1 MQRVKEKRK
10 QMLFQPSA
18 AIARVA
24 RASLRPPGGAA
35 ARGVISLAQGEP
47 DFATPEPIVEAL
59 CRAVRAGY
67 TYYGDM
73 NGDPELRAA
82 IAQRASQIA
91 GTQFTE
97 RSVLVSHGGAAA
109 ITAAI
114 LTTVNP
120 GDRVVLPEPTYS
132 LYLDAVELAG
142 GRPVFVPT
150 RPDHHLDLERLDAAL
165 VGARI
170 IVLCNPVNPTG
181 VVLDAAELDWLGQR
195 LGDTDTLVLADEAY
209 ADIVYDGT
217 RFTSTLSV
225 PSLRER
231 LIYTQ
236 TLSKTYAMTG
246 WRIGYAVAA
255 EPITSAMRQVHR
267 TMNSSVNSAVQRAAL
282 EAIRI
287 GPVLAAPMLRAY
299 QERREFV
306 TARIAAMECLD
317 ATRPD
322 GAFYSFARYSSPLP
336 AAEVTARLLAG
347 GVAVRSGPEFGP
359 SGEGHV
365 RLSFA
370 TSLQNLEEGLDRVE
384 IVLKGL

>member
-1 MQRVKEKRK
+1 
-10 QMLFQPSA
+10 MLFQQSA

-24 RASLRPPGGAA
+24 EASLRPPGGVAPPGA
-35 ARGVISLAQGEP
+35 ISLAQGEP

-59 CRAVRAGY
+59 SKAVRDGY
-67 TYYGDM
+67 TRYGDM
-73 NGDPELRAA
+73 NGDPELREA
-82 IAQRASQIA
+82 IAQQASRIA
-91 GTQFTE
+91 GTQFTD
-97 RSVLVSHGGAAA
+97 RCVLVSHGGAAA

-114 LTTVNP
+114 LATVNP

-142 GRPVFVPT
+142 GRAVFVPT
-150 RPDHHLDLERLDAAL
+150 RPDHHLDLGRLDAAL
-165 VGARI
+165 DRARLT
-170 IVLCNPVNPTG
+170 VLCNPVNPTG
-181 VVLDAAELDWLGQR
+181 VVFDAAELDWLGRR
-195 LGDTDTLVLADEAY
+195 LSGTDTLVLADEAY

-217 RFTSTLSV
+217 SFTSTLSV
-225 PSLRER
+225 PALRER
-231 LIYTQ
+231 LIYVQ

-246 WRIGYAVAA
+246 WRVGYAVADEA
-255 EPITSAMRQVHR
+255 ITSAIRQVHR
-267 TMNSSVNSAVQRAAL
+267 TMNSAVNAAVQRAAL

-287 GPVLAAPMLRAY
+287 GPVLGAPMLRAY
-299 QERREFV
+299 QERRDFV

-322 GAFYSFARYSSPLP
+322 GAFYSFGRYSSPLP

-359 SGEGHV
+359 SGEGHI

-370 TSLQNLEEGLDRVE
+370 TSLQNLEEGLDRIE
-384 IVLKGL
+384 TVLNGL

>member
-1 MQRVKEKRK
+1 
-10 QMLFQPSA
+10 MLFQQSA

-24 RASLRPPGGAA
+24 RASLRPPGGVAPQ
-35 ARGVISLAQGEP
+35 GVISLAQGEP

-59 CRAVRAGY
+59 RRAVRDGY
-67 TYYGDM
+67 TRYGDM
-73 NGDPELRAA
+73 NGDPELREA
-82 IAQRASQIA
+82 IAQQASRIA
-91 GTQFTE
+91 GTRFTD

-114 LTTVNP
+114 LATVNP

-132 LYLDAVELAG
+132 LYLDAVQLAG

-150 RPDHHLDLERLDAAL
+150 RPDHHFDLGRLDAAL
-165 VGARI
+165 DRARLT
-170 IVLCNPVNPTG
+170 VLCNPVNPTG
-181 VVLDAAELDWLGQR
+181 VVFDAAELDWLGRR
-195 LGDTDTLVLADEAY
+195 LSGTDTLVLADEAY

-217 RFTSTLSV
+217 LFTSALSV
-225 PSLRER
+225 PALRER
-231 LIYTQ
+231 LIYVQ

-246 WRIGYAVAA
+246 WRVGYAVAE
-255 EPITSAMRQVHR
+255 EPVTSAIRQVHR
-267 TMNSSVNSAVQRAAL
+267 TMNSAVNAAVQRAAL

-359 SGEGHV
+359 SGEGHI

-384 IVLKGL
+384 TVLNGL

>member
-1 MQRVKEKRK
+1 MR
-10 QMLFQPSA
+10 FQQSA

-24 RASLRPPGGAA
+24 RASLRPPGGVAPQ
-35 ARGVISLAQGEP
+35 GVISLAQGEP
-47 DFATPEPIVEAL
+47 DFATPEPIAEAL
-59 CRAVRAGY
+59 RRALQDGY
-67 TYYGDM
+67 TRYADM
-73 NGDPELRAA
+73 NGDPELREA
-82 IAQRASQIA
+82 IARQASQIA
-91 GTQFTE
+91 GAPFTDQ
-97 RSVLVSHGGAAA
+97 SVLVSQGGAAA

-114 LTTVNP
+114 LATVNP

-132 LYLDAVELAG
+132 LYLDAVQLAG
-142 GRPVFVPT
+142 GDAVFVPT
-150 RPDHHLDLERLDAAL
+150 RPDYHFDLERLDAAL
-165 VGARI
+165 DRARL
-170 IVLCNPVNPTG
+170 IVVCNPVNPTG
-181 VVLDAAELDWLGQR
+181 VVFDAAELDWLGRR
-195 LGDTDTLVLADEAY
+195 LSGTDTLVLADEAY

-231 LIYTQ
+231 LIYVQ

-246 WRIGYAVAA
+246 WRVGYAVAE
-255 EPITSAMRQVHR
+255 EPITSAIRQVHR
-267 TMNSSVNSAVQRAAL
+267 TMNGAVNSAVQRAAL

-287 GPVLAAPMLRAY
+287 GPALAAPMLRAY

-306 TARIAAMECLD
+306 TERIAAMEGLD

-336 AAEVTARLLAG
+336 AAEVTARLLTG

-359 SGEGHV
+359 SGQGHI

-370 TSLQNLEEGLDRVE
+370 TSLQNLAEGLDRIE
-384 IVLKGL
+384 TVLKGL

>member
-1 MQRVKEKRK
+1 
-10 QMLFQPSA
+10 MLFQPSA

-35 ARGVISLAQGEP
+35 AQGVISLAQGEP

-59 CRAVRAGY
+59 CRAVRAGH
-67 TYYGDM
+67 THYGDM

-82 IAQRASQIA
+82 IAQLASQVA

-114 LTTVNP
+114 LATVNP

-132 LYLDAVELAG
+132 LYLDAVQLAG
-142 GRPVFVPT
+142 GHVVFVPT
-150 RPDHHLDLERLDAAL
+150 RPDYHLDLERLDAAL
-165 VGARI
+165 DRARLT
-170 IVLCNPVNPTG
+170 VLCNPVNPTG
-181 VVLDAAELDWLGQR
+181 VVFDAAELDWLGRR
-195 LGDTDTLVLADEAY
+195 LSGTDTLVLADEAY

-217 RFTSTLSV
+217 LFTSALSV

-231 LIYTQ
+231 LIYVQ

-246 WRIGYAVAA
+246 WRIGYAVAE
-255 EPITSAMRQVHR
+255 EPITSAMRHVHR
-267 TMNSSVNSAVQRAAL
+267 TMNSAVNSAVQRAAL

-299 QERREFV
+299 QERRELV

-317 ATRPD
+317 APRPD

-359 SGEGHV
+359 SGEGHI

-370 TSLQNLEEGLDRVE
+370 TSLQNLEEGLDRIE
-384 IVLKGL
+384 TVLNGL

>member
-1 MQRVKEKRK
+1 
-10 QMLFQPSA
+10 
-18 AIARVA
+18 
-24 RASLRPPGGAA
+24 
-35 ARGVISLAQGEP
+35 
-47 DFATPEPIVEAL
+47 
-59 CRAVRAGY
+59 
-67 TYYGDM
+67 M

-91 GTQFTE
+91 VTQFTE

-114 LTTVNP
+114 LATVNP

-165 VGARI
+165 DGARMA
-170 IVLCNPVNPTG
+170 VLCNPVNPTG
-181 VVLDAAELDWLGQR
+181 AVFDAAELDWLGQR
-195 LGDTDTLVLADEAY
+195 LGDTDTLYWPMRPMPTSSTTALA
-209 ADIVYDGT
+209 
-217 RFTSTLSV
+217 L
-225 PSLRER
+225 LRPCRAVAARATDLHANAVQDLRDDR
-231 LIYTQ
+231 L
-236 TLSKTYAMTG
+236 A
-246 WRIGYAVAA
+246 IGYAVAA
-255 EPITSAMRQVHR
+255 EPTPPAMRQVHR
-267 TMNSSVNSAVQRAAL
+267 TMNSSVNAAVQRAAL

-287 GPVLAAPMLRAY
+287 GPALAAPMLRAY

-359 SGEGHV
+359 SGEGHI

-370 TSLQNLEEGLDRVE
+370 TSLENLRRGSTGSRAR
-384 IVLKGL
+384 

>member
-1 MQRVKEKRK
+1 
-10 QMLFQPSA
+10 MLFQQSA

-24 RASLRPPGGAA
+24 EASLRPPGGAA
-35 ARGVISLAQGEP
+35 PPGVISLAQGEP

-59 CRAVRAGY
+59 GRAVRDGY
-67 TYYGDM
+67 TRYGDM
-73 NGDPELRAA
+73 NGDPELRET
-82 IAQRASQIA
+82 IAQQASQIA
-91 GTQFTE
+91 GTRFTD

-114 LTTVNP
+114 LATVNP

-142 GRPVFVPT
+142 GRAVFVPT
-150 RPDHHLDLERLDAAL
+150 RPDHHLDLVRLDAAL
-165 VGARI
+165 DRARLT
-170 IVLCNPVNPTG
+170 VLCNPVNPTG
-181 VVLDAAELDWLGQR
+181 VVFGAAELEWLGRR
-195 LGDTDTLVLADEAY
+195 LSGTDTLVLADEAY
-209 ADIVYDGT
+209 ADIVYDGAH
-217 RFTSTLSV
+217 FTSTLSV
-225 PSLRER
+225 PALRER
-231 LIYTQ
+231 LIYVQ

-246 WRIGYAVAA
+246 WRIGYAVAGEA
-255 EPITSAMRQVHR
+255 ITSAIRHVHR
-267 TMNSSVNSAVQRAAL
+267 TMNSAVNAAVQRAAL

-299 QERREFV
+299 QERRDFV
-306 TARIAAMECLD
+306 TERITAMECLE

-322 GAFYSFARYSSPLP
+322 GAFYSFARYSSSLP

-359 SGEGHV
+359 SGEGHI

-370 TSLQNLEEGLDRVE
+370 TSLPNLEEGFDRLE
-384 IVLKGL
+384 TVLKGL

>member
-1 MQRVKEKRK
+1 
-10 QMLFQPSA
+10 MLFQQSA

-24 RASLRPPGGAA
+24 RASLRPPGGVAPQ
-35 ARGVISLAQGEP
+35 GVISLAQGEP
-47 DFATPEPIVEAL
+47 DFATPEPIAEAL
-59 CRAVRAGY
+59 RRALRDGY
-67 TYYGDM
+67 TRYADM
-73 NGDPELRAA
+73 NGDPELREA
-82 IAQRASQIA
+82 IARQASQIA
-91 GTQFTE
+91 GAPFTDQ
-97 RSVLVSHGGAAA
+97 SVLVSQGGAAA

-114 LTTVNP
+114 LATVNP

-132 LYLDAVELAG
+132 LYLDAVQLAG
-142 GRPVFVPT
+142 GDAVFVPT
-150 RPDHHLDLERLDAAL
+150 RPDYHFDLGRLDAAL
-165 VGARI
+165 DRARL
-170 IVLCNPVNPTG
+170 IVVCNPVNPTG
-181 VVLDAAELDWLGQR
+181 VVFDAAELDWLGRR
-195 LGDTDTLVLADEAY
+195 LSGTDTLVLADEAY

-231 LIYTQ
+231 LVYVQ

-246 WRIGYAVAA
+246 WRVGYAVAE
-255 EPITSAMRQVHR
+255 EPITSAIRQVHR
-267 TMNSSVNSAVQRAAL
+267 TMNGAVNSAVQRAAL

-287 GPVLAAPMLRAY
+287 GPALAAPMLRAY

-306 TARIAAMECLD
+306 TARIAAMEGLD

-336 AAEVTARLLAG
+336 AAEVTARLLTG

-359 SGEGHV
+359 SGEGHI

-370 TSLQNLEEGLDRVE
+370 TSLQNLAEGLDRVE
-384 IVLKGL
+384 TVLKGL